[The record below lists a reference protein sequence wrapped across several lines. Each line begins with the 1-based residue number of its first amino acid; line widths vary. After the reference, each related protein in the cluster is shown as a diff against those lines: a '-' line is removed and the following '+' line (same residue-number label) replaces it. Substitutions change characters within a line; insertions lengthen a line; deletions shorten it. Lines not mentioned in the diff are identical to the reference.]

1 VPRKFGAGATVP
13 TGISR
18 IARSDGSA
26 GRVDVDGSARLAFA
40 TGFGPAAETM
50 SDLVSLERAA
60 FQRPPNA
67 AQVLRQA
74 LTALATG
81 SLANDRAQSTT
92 ALDPTPQVCT
102 RLAAAV
108 VAIVLAPSTGITAED
123 YARLAPAHTALV
135 NALGASGFGGADHAL
150 ALMGSPRR
158 STPDRSTAAEL
169 DAYLRYFTLFGP
181 DCEAEIDMAEVLAA
195 PPAIALLTYLKLLA
209 VKPIATLRGHERRD
223 ALLALADRLPRARLP
238 ATADHLVLLGNA
250 WMLCSY
256 ATHPDKH
263 RMKGLLHPVMRE
275 ATQRLGAADARL
287 PAAREPRE
295 RPTVVVAAEIMHS
308 NHVQYRYF
316 GQYLRQLRRRFR
328 LVLVTDA
335 REIDAH
341 VQALYDEVHGFDRE
355 ANGGHIARAA
365 ELIKAAQPDIVF
377 WLSVG
382 MRHWGVA
389 LASLRLAPIQL
400 TALGHS
406 ASTFFP
412 TVDYYLTE
420 EGYVG
425 DPALFSETLVL
436 LPDDSLV
443 FERSPHYE
451 ARPPTLREEA
461 RPLRVALPSN
471 LLKLNPRFI
480 TLLAR
485 IRAAARPL
493 ELHCFPNVS
502 GIELAGARTV
512 LGRSLPGITVHP
524 ILPYRRYLELLSA
537 CDVNLSPYPFG
548 GLHSVVDSLRQG
560 LAVVAMECPE
570 PHGRTDAML
579 LRRLEMPEWLIA
591 HDEDEYVAAALRVID
606 DDATRVALG
615 RQALALDIDRLL
627 FGDGTT
633 PLRNEVVDAMWW
645 IYENHEAIQAS
656 GRHVWRQAD
665 RQAFAGTA

>member
-1 VPRKFGAGATVP
+1 
-13 TGISR
+13 
-18 IARSDGSA
+18 
-26 GRVDVDGSARLAFA
+26 
-40 TGFGPAAETM
+40 M

-60 FQRPPNA
+60 FGHSPEALRI
-67 AQVLRQA
+67 LRQVA
-74 LTALATG
+74 LDLATG
-81 SLANDRAQSTT
+81 SLVEDRRAKADKVELTAQI
-92 ALDPTPQVCT
+92 CT
-102 RLAAAV
+102 RLAAA
-108 VAIVLAPSTGITAED
+108 ILSILLAPSTRLRPDD
-123 YARLAPAHTALV
+123 YARLSVTHGAVL
-135 NALGASGFGGADHAL
+135 NAVGASGFGNADHAL
-150 ALMGSPRR
+150 AMLGAPARR
-158 STPDRSTAAEL
+158 TAERSANAEL
-169 DAYLRYFTLFGP
+169 DAYFRFFSLYSL
-181 DCEAEIDMAEVLAA
+181 DSKVELDLAELLAA
-195 PPAIALLTYLKLLA
+195 PPEVALLTYLKLLA
-209 VKPIATLRGHERRD
+209 LKPIATLPGHERRD
-223 ALLALADRLPRARLP
+223 ALLALADRVKPAQLP
-238 ATADHLVLLGNA
+238 ATPDHLVLLGNA

-256 ATHPDKH
+256 AAHPAKH
-263 RMKGLLHPVMRE
+263 RIKGVLHPVARDI
-275 ATQRLGAADARL
+275 TQRLGAAEPAL
-287 PAAREPRE
+287 PSPRRRPE
-295 RPTVVVAAEIMHS
+295 RPTLVVAAEIMHS

-335 REIDAH
+335 REVDAH
-341 VQALYDEVHGFDRE
+341 VTALYDEVHSFTRDNTGS
-355 ANGGHIARAA
+355 HIARGA
-365 ELIKAAQPDIVF
+365 ELIRAAEPDIVF

-389 LASLRLAPIQL
+389 LASLRLAPIQV

-412 TVDYYLTE
+412 TIDYYLTE

-451 ARPPTLREEA
+451 PRPPMIREQA

-471 LLKLNPRFI
+471 LLKMNPRFV

-485 IRAAARPL
+485 IRQAAGRPL
-493 ELHCFPNVS
+493 DFHCFPNVG
-502 GIELAGARTV
+502 GIDLAGARAV
-512 LGRSLPGITVHP
+512 LGRTLPGITVHP

-579 LRRLEMPEWLIA
+579 LRRLGMPEWLIA
-591 HDEDEYVAAALRVID
+591 QDEDAYVAAALRVID
-606 DDATRVALG
+606 DDATRIGLG
-615 RQALALDIDRLL
+615 RQALALDIDRLM

-633 PLRNEVVDAMWW
+633 PLRSEVVDAMWW
-645 IYENHEAIQAS
+645 IHANHEAIQAS
-656 GRHVWRQAD
+656 GRHVWRPAD
-665 RQAFAGTA
+665 RPPTPGG